1 MTADMVKTWC
11 AQGVEELAEF
21 SASPGVQQANQILE
35 RLQQRIASLNN
46 IAANVYSR
54 WIKGLTL

>member
-1 MTADMVKTWC
+1 
-11 AQGVEELAEF
+11 VEELAEF

-46 IAANVYSR
+46 IAANVYSH
-54 WIKGLTL
+54 WIKGLTP